1 MSYFFFPNARE
12 SKVGEKLNKVNYS
25 YVRYNF
31 MNFVILINL
40 KFNNFCLFIEYINKN
55 ILFE

>member
-1 MSYFFFPNARE
+1 MSYFFFSNARE

-31 MNFVILINL
+31 MNFEFYITLTNF
-40 KFNNFCLFIEYINKN
+40 KFNNFIYLSN
-55 ILFE
+55 ILINI